1 MTRRKGLFG
10 RGFEAAPAIDVL
22 DSEGWIGQGDGPPV
36 MSKLTIRDLDVAGKE
51 VLMRADF
58 NVPLN
63 DSLVITDDTRIQA
76 ALPTVKHLVEAGA
89 KLVLCSHMGRPT
101 EAKEAKYSLKPVAD
115 RLAELLEKEV
125 AFASDC
131 IGEDTASLRA
141 GLTDGAVL
149 LLENTRYYGEEKK
162 NDADFAKALAGNAEL
177 FVNDAFGTAHRA
189 HASTEGVT
197 HHVSQSAM
205 GFLIERELEYLEG
218 KLAEPERPFVVIMGG
233 AKVSDKIEVI
243 SALLEK
249 ADTILIGGA
258 MAYTFR
264 KAQGYEIGM
273 SLVED
278 DKQELALEILKKA
291 NEKGVKFLLPADT
304 RITKEFK
311 EGAETWVTEVYGEG
325 GAIPADKEGID
336 IGDVAIK
343 EFREV
348 LLSAKTVLWNGP
360 MGVFEKDCFSKGTKE
375 VAEAVVE
382 SGALSIVGGG
392 DSVTAAVKF
401 GVADKMSFIST
412 GGGASLELLEG
423 KTLPGVAALS
433 EA

>member
-1 MTRRKGLFG
+1 
-10 RGFEAAPAIDVL
+10 
-22 DSEGWIGQGDGPPV
+22 
-36 MSKLTIRDLDVAGKE
+36 MSKLTIRDIDVAGQE

-58 NVPLN
+58 NVPTN
-63 DSLVITDDTRIQA
+63 DDFEITDETRIQA
-76 ALPTVKHLVEAGA
+76 ALPTIKQLISSGA
-89 KLVLCSHMGRPT
+89 RLVLCSHMGRPT
-101 EAKEAKYSLKPVAD
+101 EARENKYSLKPVAV
-115 RLAELLEKEV
+115 RLCELLEQDV
-125 AFASDC
+125 TFAPDC
-131 IGEDTASLRA
+131 IGGDTLDLRTQ
-141 GLTDGAVL
+141 LKDGDVL
-149 LLENTRYYGEEKK
+149 LLENTRYYSEEKK
-162 NDADFAKALAGNAEL
+162 NDAEFAKSLAGNAKI
-177 FVNDAFGTAHRA
+177 FVNDAFGTAHRG

-197 HHVSQSAM
+197 HHISESAM

-218 KLAEPERPFVVIMGG
+218 KLANAESPFVVIMGG

-264 KAQGYEIGM
+264 KAQGYEVGM
-273 SLVED
+273 SLVEN

-291 NEKGVKFLLPADT
+291 EEKGVNFLLPADT

-311 EGAETWVTEVYGEG
+311 EGAETWNTEVYEKG
-325 GAIPADKEGID
+325 GVIPADKEGID
-336 IGDVAIK
+336 IGDVAIA
-343 EFREV
+343 EFKEV
-348 LLSAKTVLWNGP
+348 LMTAKTVLWNGP
-360 MGVFEKDCFSKGTKE
+360 MGVFEKDCFAKGTKE
-375 VAEAVVE
+375 IAKAVVE

-423 KTLPGVAALS
+423 KTLPGVAALTD
-433 EA
+433 A